1 VRVEDADG
9 NPVAGAEVEVRDAS
23 GAIVSTFTTG
33 SSGFGPA
40 SIDPDRSQGRAQ
52 RWEGEPVIPWPR
64 LTEYVIDGG
73 GRRQDMTPHT
83 VTVETSG
90 QIGCQ
95 TFAWDGMPDESLG
108 SASPFARYQTA
119 VVRLGSSCEATAL
132 HPVTPSR

>member
-52 RWEGEPVIPWPR
+52 LWEGEPVIPWPR